1 MSLSFT
7 SLDLARLQALVD
19 GQASGASTPGIRDF
33 AGAGNNLSNT
43 SYGAGGSA
51 FVRLSDARYG
61 SPWFGADPQ
70 APSLQPLNRD
80 INPLFKGLDPRAISE
95 AVGVQASGLAK
106 QGDGANMFFTA
117 FSQFVEHGF
126 SLLAKGGHGSLEIG
140 AIGTDPTPGIDNPA
154 DLTRGTVASFDVQGV
169 PVYLNEIPAFAEQ
182 NQVYGSH
189 VLVATFLRQPDAAGG
204 ITARLAMGAVDPSD
218 EAFRL
223 LPTLRELILAHWTN
237 DTLFDDGVTAVRFRS
252 AYAGLVDSA
261 GNIDADLA
269 AALNI
274 NFMGS
279 GRALLTVVNPVVN
292 LLDHFVAGDPRV
304 NENLGLMAMHT
315 LWARNHNHHVENL
328 ADQGFT
334 SDARDLFEA
343 ARILN
348 EAEYQ
353 QVVFREFA
361 DALLGGLRG
370 DGLDGRGGYQSTID
384 PGISL
389 EFAAAASRIGHT
401 LFVQQV
407 EVCDAQGNVLQLPLY
422 SAFLNPGGGGE
433 SQPGYAELG
442 VDGILE
448 GFLSQAAEEVD
459 AHVVDGART
468 DLVHTGIDLYALD
481 LARGRDLGVG
491 SLNQIRRALLA
502 SDDPYVMEA
511 VGHAGDLSP
520 YSSWADFKTRNG
532 LSDELLASFESAYP
546 DLVLPDQTA
555 IDAFVAAN
563 PDIPLHNGNVVRGI
577 ERVDLIVGGLAEA
590 HLDKAM
596 VGQTFWV
603 ILHEQFDRLQEADR
617 YHYADRLVGTG
628 IMGQLRAGPE
638 AGLAAIVARNTG
650 LEVTPGPFFLA
661 SGGGGGGGSAPDIV
675 APVVASFAPAADAT
689 EVSRAAN
696 LVLTFSEAILRGTG
710 TLEIRR
716 VSDGHVVERFDVA
729 TSNRIAIADRVL
741 TVDPVVTLAGGTSYE
756 IRVGAGAVK
765 DVAGNLIAPIAGHV
779 FSTEYVFVGSGRGD
793 ALNGTSHADTL
804 RGLAGND
811 FLEGRGGHDLL
822 EGGSGADFMR
832 GGSGNDTYL
841 VDSTSDRVAEV
852 RGEGF
857 DTVKTSLSTY
867 FLRPHVEGLEY
878 TGNASFR
885 GLGNALDNRIRG
897 GNGADRL
904 EGGDGADTLCG
915 GDGSDVLIGGSGK
928 DILVFDTAPANGIV
942 DRISGFSATRD
953 RVHLDSDAFSG
964 LGSPG
969 PLASAAFVQGAAATS
984 AVHRLIFN
992 PATSVLAYDPDGVGG
1007 SAPIVFATVEGLT
1020 GTLTAAAF
1028 VII

>member
-19 GQASGASTPGIRDF
+19 GQASGTSTPGVRSVS
-33 AGAGNNLSNT
+33 GTGNNLSNPG
-43 SYGAGGSA
+43 YGAAGAVFG
-51 FVRLSDARYG
+51 RLSDARFG
-61 SPWFGADPQ
+61 SPWYGPDPQ
-70 APSLQPLNRD
+70 SPSIQPLNRS
-80 INPLFKGLDPRAISE
+80 INPLFEGLDPRAISE
-95 AVGVQASGLAK
+95 AVGAQAVGLAK

-126 SLLAKGGHGSLEIG
+126 SQLAKGGHGTLHIG
-140 AIGTDPTPGIDNPA
+140 APGIDSTPGVDNPA
-154 DLTRGTVASFDVQGV
+154 DLLRGDVAGFDGAGI
-169 PVYLNEIPAFAEQ
+169 PRYLNQVPSFAEH
-182 NQVYGSH
+182 NQVYGSDIAI
-189 VLVATFLRQPDAAGG
+189 ATFLRQADAAGG
-204 ITARLAMGAVDPSD
+204 ITAQLAMGAADPSD
-218 EAFRL
+218 TAFRL

-237 DTLFDDGVTAVRFRS
+237 DTLFDDGVTAIRFRS

-269 AALNI
+269 AALNT

-279 GRALLTVVNPVVN
+279 GRALLTMVNPVVN

-407 EVCDAQGNVLQLPLY
+407 EVFDAQGNVLQLPLY

-532 LSDELLASFESAYP
+532 LGDALLASFESAYP
-546 DLVLPDQTA
+546 DLVLPDQAA

-563 PDIPLHNGNVVRGI
+563 PDIPVHNGNVVRGI

-650 LEVTPGPFFLA
+650 LEVAPGPFFLS
-661 SGGGGGGGSAPDIV
+661 SGGTGGGGSAPDIV
-675 APVVASFAPAADAT
+675 APVVASLTPAAGAT
-689 EVSRAAN
+689 KVSRATD
-696 LVLTFSEAILRGTG
+696 LVLSFSETILRGNG
-710 TLEIRR
+710 MLEIRR
-716 VSDGHVVERFDVA
+716 LSDGQVVESFDMA
-729 TSNRIAIADRVL
+729 TSSRIAIADRVL
-741 TVDPVVTLAGGTSYE
+741 TIDPVVTLAGGTTYE
-756 IRVGAGAVK
+756 IRLAAGAVK
-765 DVAGNLIAPIAGHV
+765 DLAGNLVAPVAGHV
-779 FSTEYVFVGSGRGD
+779 FTTEHVYVGTARGD
-793 ALNGTSHADTL
+793 ALNGTVHADTL
-804 RGLAGND
+804 RGLGGND
-811 FLEGRGGHDLL
+811 FLEGRGGADLL
-822 EGGSGADFMR
+822 DGGKGADFMR

-841 VDSTSDRVAEV
+841 VDAQNDRVAEV
-852 RGEGF
+852 AGEGI
-857 DTVKTSLSTY
+857 DTLKTSLSAY
-867 FLRPHVEGLEY
+867 VLRPHVEVLEY
-878 TGNASFR
+878 TGNGSFR
-885 GLGNALDNRIRG
+885 GIGNALDNLIRG
-897 GNGADRL
+897 GDGADRL
-904 EGGDGADTLCG
+904 EGAQGADTLCG
-915 GDGSDVLIGGSGK
+915 GDGGDTLIGGRGP
-928 DILVFDTAPANGIV
+928 DVLVFDTAPRSGTV
-942 DRISGFSATRD
+942 DRIIGFNAARD
-953 RVHLDSDAFSG
+953 RVHLDADAFSE
-964 LGSPG
+964 LGALGALVPT
-969 PLASAAFVQGAAATS
+969 AFVQGAAATS
-984 AVHRLIFN
+984 AAHRLVFN
-992 PATSVLAYDPDGVGG
+992 PVTSALAYDPDGVGE
-1007 SAPIVFATVEGLT
+1007 SVPIVFATVEDLIGP
-1020 GTLTAAAF
+1020 LTAAVF